1 MFILDRILQKQGFIL
16 ADGATG
22 TNYFQLGL
30 ETGYPPELWSLEK
43 PEHVSGL
50 HQRFI
55 EAGSDVILTNTFGGT
70 THRLKL
76 HQAEDQVR
84 TLNIAAARLARECA
98 DNYHAATG
106 REIAVA
112 GSIGPTGELFTPLG
126 MLTHD
131 AAVAAFTE
139 QAEALAEGGVDM
151 LWIETISAFEEVF
164 AALEAAKKTGLPV
177 AATMTFDTAGKSMM
191 GVDPADF
198 AKQISEKGVV
208 AVGANCGIGP
218 AELMH
223 SVTAMHPADG
233 VMRIAKGNCGI
244 PEYVEGKIHYHGTPE
259 LMAKYAVLARDAG
272 VQIIGGC
279 CGTSPDH
286 IRAMR
291 QALDQAIDGDR
302 PAVDAARLEL
312 ELGKPWKNIPEQPSS
327 ASTASTQRRR
337 RRKS

>member
-1 MFILDRILQKQGFIL
+1 MFILERILQKQGFVL

-43 PEHVSGL
+43 PELVAGL
-50 HQRFI
+50 HDRFI
-55 EAGSDVILTNTFGGT
+55 AAGSDVILTNTFGGT
-70 THRLKL
+70 SYRLKL

-84 TLNIAAARLARECA
+84 ALNIAAAKLARRSANQHLE
-98 DNYHAATG
+98 ATG
-106 REIAVA
+106 RYIVVA
-112 GSIGPTGELFTPLG
+112 GSMGPTGELFTPLG

-131 AAVAAFTE
+131 EAVAAFTE

-151 LWIETISAFEEVF
+151 LWIETISSFDEVY
-164 AALEAAKKTGLPV
+164 AALEAAHITGLPV

-198 AKQISEKGVV
+198 ANQISKKGVV

-223 SVTAMHPADG
+223 SVMAMPPADG

-279 CGTSPDH
+279 CGTSPQH
-286 IRAMR
+286 IQAMR
-291 QALDQAIDGDR
+291 HALDQPREADAAII
-302 PAVDAARLEL
+302 PVDEARLETV
-312 ELGKPWKNIPEQPSS
+312 LGKPWKHVPEQPSS
-327 ASTASTQRRR
+327 DAAPRRR
-337 RRKS
+337 RRK